1 MTSNKNMTAN
11 AVNTATAA
19 NTAATANTA
28 TNMDFASMSDAEL
41 SKLRRIV
48 IPCIGSFMHVFEP
61 NAINGSEPKYSMSC
75 LFPETD
81 AATRAKVDMA
91 IAAATELGKRKKW
104 GGKIPANMKSP
115 LHLGSIDRPDDPA
128 YAGMIYFNANSKDA
142 PQIVDR
148 RKQTIADPLAV
159 YSGAYYNV
167 SLSVYPF
174 STSGNKGVAVGLGN
188 IQFVKDGDRLG
199 GRSTAASDF
208 DVLDNDDTEGVFGS
222 ESEVP
227 DWME

>member
-61 NAINGSEPKYSMSC
+61 
-75 LFPETD
+75 D